1 MCRAGGGS
9 AGRGVGGAAHEP
21 HQEPGKGEG
30 GEGSTGTVGG
40 DWWKCQKN
48 QKGSTT
54 GGDLWTCVLTAIE
67 GSP

>member
-30 GEGSTGTVGG
+30 GEESTGTAGG
-40 DWWKCQKN
+40 EWWKCQKLS
-48 QKGSTT
+48 KGEHN
-54 GGDLWTCVLTAIE
+54 WR
-67 GSP
+67 